1 MRDVSASSPGSTLDD
16 GASWTPSPAV
26 AVDDDNDEDEDE
38 GDDDDDDEGDEAP
51 SLVKLL
57 FIFSTSSFS
66 WSKHWLRNSWAS

>member
-16 GASWTPSPAV
+16 DASWTPSPAG
-26 AVDDDNDEDEDE
+26 AVDGDNDDDES
-38 GDDDDDDEGDEAP
+38 GGDDDEGDETP

>member
-16 GASWTPSPAV
+16 GASWTPSP
-26 AVDDDNDEDEDE
+26 DDDNDDDEDE
-38 GDDDDDDEGDEAP
+38 GDDDDDEGDEAP

>member
-16 GASWTPSPAV
+16 DASGTPSPAR
-26 AVDDDNDEDEDE
+26 AVDDENEDDE
-38 GDDDDDDEGDEAP
+38 GDDDDEGDETP
-51 SLVKLL
+51 SLVKPL

>member
-16 GASWTPSPAV
+16 DASWTPSPAG
-26 AVDDDNDEDEDE
+26 AVDGDNDDDE
-38 GDDDDDDEGDEAP
+38 GGGDDDDDEGDETP

>member
-16 GASWTPSPAV
+16 GASWTPSPA
-26 AVDDDNDEDEDE
+26 DDNDEGDEDDDE
-38 GDDDDDDEGDEAP
+38 GDDDDDEGDETP